1 MSRPLALR
9 LGLVII
15 VVVFLSGLGGLTAY
29 YADLPAHVSQHET
42 IVLGQNRFVPGSQAT
57 LRVVVRDSKDASPL
71 ANAAVKILLR
81 PAAGGSAQT
90 LFTGNTDSQGTAN
103 VSFAVP
109 TNGDTNQT
117 LIVETRSSLGS
128 DRVERAVT
136 LDRDYRV
143 LLTTDK
149 PLYQPGQIIHL
160 RALAL
165 SAFDLHPAVGQDL
178 QIIIA
183 DGKGNKVFRETVKT
197 SDYGVAST
205 DFQLATQVNTGP
217 YKITAQLGN
226 TSSEKTVTVEHYV
239 LPKFTVKL
247 ETENSFYL
255 PGAHVRGSLQ
265 SDYFFGKPVAGGQ
278 VVLEGYT
285 FDVARTSAF
294 KLQGTTDADG
304 AFQFE
309 FDLPTF
315 IAGTDLEGGRGLFFL
330 QANVTDLAQHTETSN
345 LSLPIAQ
352 SQLVI
357 EAVPEGGQFR
367 PGVENIFYV
376 LTSYPDGTPAETSVS
391 VQLYNNSTT
400 LTAQTGPYGLA
411 EIRLTPDAPYQQ
423 IGIDVQDARGATA
436 HQDFYFEGEYV
447 EETILLRPDRPL
459 YHVGETM
466 NLTILTSQVKGT
478 AYLDVVR
485 EGQTVSTRAIPVDGG
500 HAEVAVDLS
509 PDLYGT
515 LELHAYKILTS
526 GNITRDTRLVV
537 VDAAAGLNL
546 TVTPDHPVY
555 RPGESAGLDIQ
566 VNGQDGNGAQ
576 SAVGLA
582 VVDESV
588 FALAEQD
595 PGFAKL
601 YFLLEQELLEPKYEL
616 HGFTVPQL
624 LQQKPVSDPVLQ
636 GAQAGAAQASL
647 AETVRAGG
655 KLYSPAFT
663 LQANSH
669 QDAIQ
674 RSYEAQQKYFTNV
687 SQGLYG
693 LLLILPLMVM
703 GLSAYAV
710 WRERQLIRSLLL
722 IAVLVPVALILLFI
736 WPLGEDYWWAQT
748 PLDRLSA
755 LTDWLTWQGE
765 SVVIGLALL
774 GLLGFL
780 ALSIIAWIR
789 KERALGWS
797 LALLVLFVPVTV
809 FLAFAASQSN
819 VYPSSAAIGWGLA
832 AFALM
837 PAAFLL
843 RAASF
848 GWNRRIVL
856 AFLTLLVSVSI
867 AVDTFPL
874 MTQAASNGV
883 VPALQRDLRLEAAD
897 GLLMGG
903 GAIEEFAVADAM
915 PAATQAA
922 APPAQPEE
930 QASVSKTSTGQQQ
943 EPPRLRQYF
952 PETMLWLPDGVTDP
966 AGHLRVDTPVADS
979 ITTWRVTAL
988 ASTQDGRL
996 GSTTGSLRVFQD
1008 FFIDLDL
1015 PGSLT
1020 VGDEVS
1026 VPVGVF
1032 NYLQQSQNVRLE
1044 LEKAD
1049 WFDLLDE
1056 SSKEINIAAN
1066 DITVVY
1072 FKIRAKNFGNQPFK
1086 VTALGSQMSDA
1097 IQKNVRVFPDGKQI
1111 FFTQSDRLT
1120 AGTPVK
1126 ASATIPAD
1134 AIPGTQSL
1142 TVKIYPG
1149 ILSQVVEGLDS
1160 MLQMPYGCFEQTSS
1174 TNYPN
1179 TLVLDYLKS
1188 TNQVSPETQ
1197 LKAEEYINL
1206 GYQRLTTFEVNGS
1219 GGFSLFGDPPAD
1231 PMLTAYG
1238 LQEFSD
1244 MSRVHPVDEALIQR
1258 TADWLLSQQQ
1268 GDGSWVGLEGFHES
1282 SLTNQTERLPVTA
1295 YIVWSLVD
1303 SGFGDDARVE
1313 KGLQYLREFQ
1323 SQAKDAYPLALVA
1336 NALVA
1341 ADVNPSAG
1349 SGQSGNVSSATEAV
1363 LERLADMAVKNG
1375 NDVTWSSGVST
1386 FMGSEGQTGDLET
1399 TALAALAFLRAN
1411 SHPDLANAALTTL
1424 IKQKDSFG
1432 TWYNTQATILTLKAL
1447 LQSVRAGAEN
1457 VNANVTVT
1465 LNGGQ
1470 SKTVQVTPENFDV
1483 VQLLTFSDVL
1493 PGAENVVEIN
1503 VEGKGNLMYQVSGNY
1518 YLPWDKL
1525 VLYPEQVKTEE
1536 LVKIDVAYDRTELA
1550 VNEEVNV
1557 NVVVTMN
1564 EPDGQAEWALIDLGI
1579 PPGFAVE
1586 SADLDGLVT
1595 RYNDVPADYALPTI
1609 ERYELT
1615 GRQILVYIKN
1625 LSGGNPLKFSYRL
1638 KAKYPLVAQ
1647 TPASMAYDYYNPNAS
1662 GEVEPQV
1669 LTVKS

>member
-1 MSRPLALR
+1 
-9 LGLVII
+9 
-15 VVVFLSGLGGLTAY
+15 
-29 YADLPAHVSQHET
+29 
-42 IVLGQNRFVPGSQAT
+42 
-57 LRVVVRDSKDASPL
+57 
-71 ANAAVKILLR
+71 
-81 PAAGGSAQT
+81 
-90 LFTGNTDSQGTAN
+90 
-103 VSFAVP
+103 
-109 TNGDTNQT
+109 
-117 LIVETRSSLGS
+117 
-128 DRVERAVT
+128 
-136 LDRDYRV
+136 
-143 LLTTDK
+143 
-149 PLYQPGQIIHL
+149 
-160 RALAL
+160 
-165 SAFDLHPAVGQDL
+165 
-178 QIIIA
+178 
-183 DGKGNKVFRETVKT
+183 
-197 SDYGVAST
+197 
-205 DFQLATQVNTGP
+205 
-217 YKITAQLGN
+217 
-226 TSSEKTVTVEHYV
+226 
-239 LPKFTVKL
+239 
-247 ETENSFYL
+247 
-255 PGAHVRGSLQ
+255 
-265 SDYFFGKPVAGGQ
+265 
-278 VVLEGYT
+278 
-285 FDVARTSAF
+285 
-294 KLQGTTDADG
+294 
-304 AFQFE
+304 
-309 FDLPTF
+309 
-315 IAGTDLEGGRGLFFL
+315 
-330 QANVTDLAQHTETSN
+330 
-345 LSLPIAQ
+345 
-352 SQLVI
+352 
-357 EAVPEGGQFR
+357 
-367 PGVENIFYV
+367 
-376 LTSYPDGTPAETSVS
+376 
-391 VQLYNNSTT
+391 
-400 LTAQTGPYGLA
+400 
-411 EIRLTPDAPYQQ
+411 
-423 IGIDVQDARGATA
+423 
-436 HQDFYFEGEYV
+436 
-447 EETILLRPDRPL
+447 
-459 YHVGETM
+459 
-466 NLTILTSQVKGT
+466 
-478 AYLDVVR
+478 
-485 EGQTVSTRAIPVDGG
+485 
-500 HAEVAVDLS
+500 
-509 PDLYGT
+509 
-515 LELHAYKILTS
+515 
-526 GNITRDTRLVV
+526 
-537 VDAAAGLNL
+537 
-546 TVTPDHPVY
+546 
-555 RPGESAGLDIQ
+555 
-566 VNGQDGNGAQ
+566 
-576 SAVGLA
+576 
-582 VVDESV
+582 
-588 FALAEQD
+588 
-595 PGFAKL
+595 
-601 YFLLEQELLEPKYEL
+601 
-616 HGFTVPQL
+616 
-624 LQQKPVSDPVLQ
+624 
-636 GAQAGAAQASL
+636 
-647 AETVRAGG
+647 
-655 KLYSPAFT
+655 
-663 LQANSH
+663 
-669 QDAIQ
+669 
-674 RSYEAQQKYFTNV
+674 
-687 SQGLYG
+687 LYG
-693 LLLILPLMVM
+693 LLLILPLLVM

-710 WRERQLIRSLLL
+710 WRERQLIRSFLL
-722 IAVLVPVALILLFI
+722 IAGLSFFFLLLFFF
-736 WPLGEDYWWAQT
+736 WPLGSDYWWAQT
-748 PLDRLSA
+748 PLDRLSVF
-755 LTDWLTWQGE
+755 TDWLRWQGE
-765 SVVIGLALL
+765 SLVLGLALL

-780 ALSIIAWIR
+780 ALSVIAWIR
-789 KERALGWS
+789 KERTLGWS
-797 LALLVLFVPVTV
+797 LALLALFVPVV
-809 FLAFAASQSN
+809 GFLVFAASRSN
-819 VYPSSAAIGWGLA
+819 AYPSQAVIGWGLA
-832 AFALM
+832 AFALI

-856 AFLTLLVSVSI
+856 ALATLLVSLSVS
-867 AVDTFPL
+867 VDTFPL
-874 MTQAASNGV
+874 LTASVGNVYSARRMGIEDME
-883 VPALQRDLRLEAAD
+883 LGGAAD
-897 GLLMGG
+897 GAVL
-903 GAIEEFAVADAM
+903 EEFAAGA
-915 PAATQAA
+915 PAPTSAPMATEA
-922 APPAQPEE
+922 PAQAHDE
-930 QASVSKTSTGQQQ
+930 KTSEGQQP

-966 AGHLRVDTPVADS
+966 SGHLRVDTPVADS

-1032 NYLQQSQNVRLE
+1032 NYLPDSQSVHLE

-1056 SSKEINIAAN
+1056 SSKEITIAAN
-1066 DITVVY
+1066 DISVVY
-1072 FKIRAKNFGNQPFK
+1072 FHIRAKNFGNQPFK

-1258 TADWLLSQQQ
+1258 VADWLLSQQQ
-1268 GDGSWVGLEGFHES
+1268 SDGSWVGLEGFHES

-1323 SQAKDAYPLALVA
+1323 TQAKDAYPLALVA

-1341 ADVNPSAG
+1341 ADVKNNN
-1349 SGQSGNVSSATEAV
+1349 GNISSTTEAV
-1363 LERLADMAVKNG
+1363 LDRLAGMAVKNG
-1375 NDVTWSSGVST
+1375 NDVTWSSGVAT

-1447 LQSVRAGAEN
+1447 LESVRAGAEN

-1470 SKTVQVTPENFDV
+1470 TKTVQVTPENFDV

-1493 PGAENVVEIN
+1493 PGAENVVGIN

-1525 VLYPEQVKTEE
+1525 ALYPEQVKTEE

-1647 TPASMAYDYYNPNAS
+1647 TPASMAYDYYNPDVS
-1662 GEVEPQV
+1662 GESVPQV
-1669 LTVKS
+1669 LRVNS

>member
-29 YADLPAHVSQHET
+29 YADLPSHVSQHET
-42 IVLGQNRFVPGSQAT
+42 IVLGQNRFVPGSQAA
-57 LRVVVRDSKDASPL
+57 LRVLVRDSKDASPL

-90 LFTGNTDSQGTAN
+90 LFTGNTDSQGTAD
-103 VSFAVP
+103 VSFTVP
-109 TNGDTNQT
+109 TNGEVNQT

-128 DRVERAVT
+128 DRVERSVT
-136 LDRDYRV
+136 LERDYRV
-143 LLTTDK
+143 LLSTDK

-183 DGKGNKVFRETVKT
+183 DGKGNKVFRETLKT

-239 LPKFTVKL
+239 LPKFAVKL
-247 ETENSFYL
+247 ETESPFYL

-278 VVLEGYT
+278 VILEGYT

-294 KLQGTTDADG
+294 KLQGTTDAEG

-309 FDLPTF
+309 FDLPAY
-315 IAGTDLEGGRGLFFL
+315 IAGTDLEGGRGLFYL

-345 LSLPIAQ
+345 LSLPVAQ

-376 LTSYPDGTPAETSVS
+376 LTSYPDGTPAETSVG
-391 VQLYNNSTT
+391 VRLYNNSTL
-400 LTAQTGPYGLA
+400 LTAQTSPYGLA
-411 EIRLTPDAPYQQ
+411 EIRLTPDSPYQQ
-423 IGIDVQDARGATA
+423 IGIDAQDVRGATA
-436 HQDFYFEGEYV
+436 HQDFYFDGEYA

-459 YHVGETM
+459 YQIGETM
-466 NLTILTSQVKGT
+466 SLTILTSQVKGT
-478 AYLDVVR
+478 AYLDIVR

-500 HAEVAVDLS
+500 HAEVAVDLT

-546 TVTPDHPVY
+546 TITPDHPVY
-555 RPGESAGLDIQ
+555 RPGEGAGLDIQ

-616 HGFTVPQL
+616 HGFTVPEL
-624 LQQKPVSDPVLQ
+624 LKQEPPSDPVLQ

-655 KLYSPAFT
+655 KLYAPAFT

-674 RSYEAQQKYFTNV
+674 RSYDAQQKYFLNL
-687 SQGLYG
+687 SRGLYG
-693 LLLILPLMVM
+693 LLLILPLLVM

-710 WRERQLIRSLLL
+710 WRERQLLRSFIL
-722 IAVLVPVALILLFI
+722 IAGLSLFCLVLFFI
-736 WPLGEDYWWAQT
+736 WPLGGDYWWAQT
-748 PLDRLSA
+748 PLDRLSVF
-755 LTDWLTWQGE
+755 TTWLSSQAE
-765 SVVIGLALL
+765 SLVLGLGLL

-780 ALSIIAWIR
+780 TLSVIAWIR
-789 KERALGWS
+789 KERTLGWS
-797 LALLVLFVPVTV
+797 LALLVLFVPVIG
-809 FLAFAASQSN
+809 FLVFAASRSN
-819 VYPSSAAIGWGLA
+819 AYPSQAAIGWGLA

-848 GWNRRIVL
+848 GWSRRIVL
-856 AFLTLLVSVSI
+856 ALATLLVGLSI
-867 AVDTFPL
+867 SVDTFPL
-874 MTQAASNGV
+874 LTMGV
-883 VPALQRDLRLEAAD
+883 ANAPFPRREVLLEAAD
-897 GLLMGG
+897 GALGG
-903 GAIEEFAVADAM
+903 GGFAEDLALAVPETA
-915 PAATQAA
+915 PAATST
-922 APPAQPEE
+922 PAEVNQVG
-930 QASVSKTSTGQQQ
+930 ADKTAEGQQA

-952 PETMLWLPDGVTDP
+952 PETMLWLPEGLTDP

-979 ITTWRVTAL
+979 ITTWRITAL

-1032 NYLQQSQNVRLE
+1032 NYLQDSQNVRLE
-1044 LEKAD
+1044 LEQAD
-1049 WFDLLDE
+1049 WFELLDE
-1056 SSKEINIAAN
+1056 PSKEITIAAN
-1066 DITVVY
+1066 DISVVY
-1072 FKIRAKNFGNQPFK
+1072 FHIRAKNFGNQPFK

-1197 LKAEEYINL
+1197 LKAEEYLNL

-1258 TADWLLSQQQ
+1258 AADWLLSQQQ
-1268 GDGSWVGLEGFHES
+1268 SDGSWVGLEGFHES

-1303 SGFGDDARVE
+1303 SGFGDDARVT
-1313 KGLQYLREFQ
+1313 KGLEYLREFQ

-1341 ADVNPSAG
+1341 ADVTGNN
-1349 SGQSGNVSSATEAV
+1349 GNVSSATEAV
-1363 LERLADMAVKNG
+1363 LERLAGMAVKNG

-1470 SKTVQVTPENFDV
+1470 TKTVQVTPENFDV

-1493 PGAENVVEIN
+1493 PGAENVVGIN

-1518 YLPWDKL
+1518 YLPWGKL
-1525 VLYPEQVKTEE
+1525 ALYPDQVKTEE

-1550 VNEEVNV
+1550 VNDEVNV

-1564 EPDGQAEWALIDLGI
+1564 EQDGQAEWALIDLGV
-1579 PPGFAVE
+1579 PPGFAVQAE
-1586 SADLDGLVT
+1586 DLDGLVT

-1625 LSGGNPLKFSYRL
+1625 LSYGNPLKFSYRL
-1638 KAKYPLVAQ
+1638 TAKYPLVAQ
-1647 TPASMAYDYYNPNAS
+1647 TPASMAYDYYNPNVS
-1662 GEVEPQV
+1662 GQVEPQV
-1669 LTVKS
+1669 LRVR